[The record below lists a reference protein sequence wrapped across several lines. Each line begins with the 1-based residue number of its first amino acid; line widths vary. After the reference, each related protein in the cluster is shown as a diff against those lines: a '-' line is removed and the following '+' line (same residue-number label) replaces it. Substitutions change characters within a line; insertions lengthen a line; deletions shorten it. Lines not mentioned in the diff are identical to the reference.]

1 MATQVVVSFADRA
14 AMERDLHDNL
24 ERGGAFVHGEHG
36 LGQDDECEVVL
47 VHPAGPRLCLPA
59 RVVLLVGGATP
70 GIGLAFLGFD
80 AGLRAAVIE
89 FVMQVEDPPG
99 EPGQAEDDDDGD
111 DADERVPLNAH
122 ERLRG
127 LTVAEQLKVAREG
140 EINER
145 MVLERLYG
153 KTVWEAL
160 LRNPRVTLP
169 EVTRIARMGALP
181 RPQLELIVG
190 TAAWLTSGQ
199 VRRALL
205 QNHRLTRE
213 MVEKVLRATPKHE
226 LKLIPK
232 QTAYSSGVRDAAR
245 RLLGV

>member
-1 MATQVVVSFADRA
+1 MASQVVISFADLA
-14 AMERDLHDNL
+14 ALEQELHDNL
-24 ERGGAFVHGEHG
+24 ERGGTFVVGTHG
-36 LGQDDECEVVL
+36 LGQDDECEAVL

-59 RVVLLVGGATP
+59 RVVLVVDGAAP
-70 GIGLAFLGFD
+70 GIGLAFIGFD
-80 AGLRAAVIE
+80 AALRNAVIE
-89 FVMQVEDPPG
+89 FVGESAEPTPEQPDEPAEAFEPG
-99 EPGQAEDDDDGD
+99 EHDRIP
-111 DADERVPLNAH
+111 RNVH
-122 ERLRG
+122 ERLRR

-140 EINER
+140 EVNER
-145 MVLERLYG
+145 VVLERLYG

-160 LRNPRVTLP
+160 LRNSRVTLP

-181 RPQLELIVG
+181 RPQLELIVA

-199 VRRALL
+199 IRRALL

-232 QTAYSSGVRDAAR
+232 QTAYPHAVRDAAR

>member
-1 MATQVVVSFADRA
+1 MATQVVVSFADREA
-14 AMERDLHDNL
+14 IERDLRDNL
-24 ERGGAFVHGEHG
+24 ERGGAFVAGEHG

-59 RVVLLVGGATP
+59 RVVLLVGGAAP

-80 AGLRAAVIE
+80 AGLRAALIE
-89 FVMQVEDPPG
+89 FVMQVEDPSG
-99 EPGQAEDDDDGD
+99 EAGEVEEDDDD
-111 DADERVPLNAH
+111 AAERVPLNAH

>member
-1 MATQVVVSFADRA
+1 MASQVVISFADLA
-14 AMERDLHDNL
+14 ALQQELRDNL
-24 ERGGAFVHGEHG
+24 ERGGAFVLGDHG
-36 LGQDDECEVVL
+36 LGQDDECEAVI

-59 RVVLLVGGATP
+59 RVVLVVGGATP
-70 GIGLAFLGFD
+70 GVGLAFVGFD
-80 AGLRAAVIE
+80 AALRDAVIE
-89 FVMQVEDPPG
+89 FVG
-99 EPGQAEDDDDGD
+99 ESAEPTPDQTAEPCDQ
-111 DADERVPLNAH
+111 DEPDRIPRNVH
-122 ERLRG
+122 ERLRR
-127 LTVAEQLKVAREG
+127 LTVNEQLKVAREG
-140 EINER
+140 DVNER
-145 MVLERLYG
+145 VVLERMYG

-160 LRNPRVTLP
+160 LRNSRVTLP

-181 RPQLELIVG
+181 RPLLELIVG

-199 VRRALL
+199 IRRGLL

-232 QTAYSSGVRDAAR
+232 QTAYPHPVREAAR

>member
-1 MATQVVVSFADRA
+1 MTSQVVIAFADLA
-14 AMERDLHDNL
+14 ALEQELHDNL
-24 ERGGAFVHGEHG
+24 ERGGTFVLGEHG
-36 LGQDDECEVVL
+36 LCQDDECEAVL

-59 RVVLLVGGATP
+59 RVVLVVGGAAP
-70 GIGLAFLGFD
+70 GIGLAFVGFD
-80 AGLRAAVIE
+80 TAIRDAVIE
-89 FVMQVEDPPG
+89 FVGESAEAPRDQPADPSERDQP
-99 EPGQAEDDDDGD
+99 D
-111 DADERVPLNAH
+111 RVPRNVH
-122 ERLRG
+122 ERLRR

-140 EINER
+140 EVNER
-145 MVLERLYG
+145 VVLERLYG

-160 LRNPRVTLP
+160 LRNSRVTLP

-181 RPQLELIVG
+181 RPQLELIVA

-199 VRRALL
+199 IRRALL

-232 QTAYSSGVRDAAR
+232 QTAYPHAVRDAAR